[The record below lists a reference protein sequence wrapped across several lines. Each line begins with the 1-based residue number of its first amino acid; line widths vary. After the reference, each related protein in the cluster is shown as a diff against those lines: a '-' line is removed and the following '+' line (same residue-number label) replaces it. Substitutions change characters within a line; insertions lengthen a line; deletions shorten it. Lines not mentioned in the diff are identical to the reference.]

1 MRMITFILLILLLCS
16 TASFAELKA
25 FPTAEGYGR
34 LAKGGR
40 GGRVIE
46 VTNLNDSGPGSFRN
60 AVQAE
65 GPRTVVFRVG
75 GMIRLDSRIKVENGN
90 LTVAGQTAPGKGIAI
105 RDATFS
111 VNGVEDVVIRF
122 LRVRLG
128 SEGGKGDGMS
138 SPNSENVIWDHC
150 SISWTHDEAFSAHP
164 TGNITL
170 QRSLISEALNYRR
183 HGFAASVLGYVGSYH
198 HNLLAHNQG
207 RNVSMAGKNVDGNCW
222 GKMDIRNNVVYNWG
236 HRTTDGEIHM
246 VNFVNNYYK
255 PCPASEKFTAIT
267 CTFTDWCGGDQLYYI
282 SGNVMPGHFGPDEVN
297 KSYSVDGTPRGE
309 FLVSEP
315 VYPSY
320 VSTQTAEEA
329 YEDVLDNVGCN
340 VPMLDDH
347 DKRIIQEVRDG
358 TATYRNGIPNH
369 EDEVGG
375 YEDYPEV
382 TRSADWDSD
391 HDGMPDEWGTEKG
404 LNPSDASDG
413 NGTNLSSI
421 GYTNLE
427 MYLNE
432 LAGDFDTERKI
443 SVVPNAIRKEII
455 SPNN

>member
-1 MRMITFILLILLLCS
+1 MNKITFILLTLLFWS
-16 TASFAELKA
+16 TAGFAELKA

-46 VTNLNDSGPGSFRN
+46 VTNLNDSGPGSFRD
-60 AVQAE
+60 AVEAE
-65 GPRTVVFRVG
+65 GLRTVVFRVG
-75 GMIRLDSRIKVENGN
+75 GMIRLDSGIKVENGN

-138 SPNSENVIWDHC
+138 SPNSEDVIWDHC

-183 HGFAASVLGYVGSYH
+183 HGFAASVLGYIGSYH

-207 RNVSMAGKNVDGNCW
+207 RNVSMAGKSVDGNCW

-255 PCPASEKFTAIT
+255 PGPASTRFTAME
-267 CTFTDWCGGDQLYYI
+267 CTFNPSFCGGDQLYYL
-282 SGNVMPGHFGPDEVN
+282 SGNVMPGYFDADEV
-297 KSYSVDGTPRGE
+297 E
-309 FLVSEP
+309 M
-315 VYPSY
+315 YPSY
-320 VSTQTAEEA
+320 VTTQTAEEA

-358 TATYRNGIPNH
+358 TATYGNGIPNH
-369 EDEVGG
+369 EDDVGG

-382 TRSADWDSD
+382 TRPADWDSD
-391 HDGMPDEWGTEKG
+391 HDGMPDEWETEKG

-413 NGTNLSSI
+413 KKTHLSAE

-432 LAGDFDTERKI
+432 LAGDPVKW
-443 SVVPNAIRKEII
+443 AK
-455 SPNN
+455 